1 VHARAA
7 GRLTHAGHARRYNN
21 YTQSWLEEQVQDIKK
36 LIEVDAHADA
46 QLWKT
51 GDFDAG
57 VEALIGQ
64 IKTRR
69 TQLHQQLA

>member
-1 VHARAA
+1 
-7 GRLTHAGHARRYNN
+7 
-21 YTQSWLEEQVQDIKK
+21 VQDIKK
-36 LIEVDAHADA
+36 LIEVDARADA